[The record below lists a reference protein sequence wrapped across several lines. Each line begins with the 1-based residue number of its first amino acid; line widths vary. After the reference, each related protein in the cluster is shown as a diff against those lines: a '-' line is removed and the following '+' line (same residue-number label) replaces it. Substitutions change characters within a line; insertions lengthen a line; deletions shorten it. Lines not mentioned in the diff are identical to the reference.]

1 MVEVL
6 RWSTPSGIVTGIFD
20 IDNDII
26 SLNEGFGVSG
36 SLRYWF
42 IKSDMF
48 SLTSFSVLPC
58 VAMSR
63 IGQDATNHL
72 PSCVI
77 NIGRGT

>member
-1 MVEVL
+1 M
-6 RWSTPSGIVTGIFD
+6 VTGIFD
-20 IDNDII
+20 NDNDMS

-42 IKSDMF
+42 IKSAMF

-63 IGQDATNHL
+63 IGQDATNHF

-77 NIGRGT
+77 KMGRGT